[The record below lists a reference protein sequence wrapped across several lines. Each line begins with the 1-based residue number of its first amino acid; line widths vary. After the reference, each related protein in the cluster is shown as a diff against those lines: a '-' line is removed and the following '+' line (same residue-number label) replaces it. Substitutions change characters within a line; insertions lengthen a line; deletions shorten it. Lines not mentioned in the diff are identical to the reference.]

1 MKKGYAPEV
10 IGVIDSNNPQK
21 ALWQRMKRNLIKT
34 FEVSV
39 ESVNY
44 VIINYALSN
53 MAILFNSSLLYILF
67 FASEIWATSN
77 YWSKVWKLTKSKWLT
92 VALVTVCFA
101 AHIAMIYF
109 IGRIS
114 GTVISFRT

>member
-1 MKKGYAPEV
+1 MKKDYAPEV

-53 MAILFNSSLLYILF
+53 MAILFNSSLLYILGNTAQFWWCSCAVSF
-67 FASEIWATSN
+67 FGSLN
-77 YWSKVWKLTKSKWLT
+77 KLRRQESL
-92 VALVTVCFA
+92 LCQ
-101 AHIAMIYF
+101 
-109 IGRIS
+109 RDL
-114 GTVISFRT
+114 

>member
-1 MKKGYAPEV
+1 MKKEYAPEV
-10 IGVIDSNNPQK
+10 IGVIDSNNPSK
-21 ALWQRMKRNLIKT
+21 ALWQRTKQKLIKI
-34 FEVSV
+34 FEVAV

-67 FASEIWATSN
+67 FASEIWVTSN

-92 VALVTVCFA
+92 VVLVTVCFA
-101 AHIAMIYF
+101 THIAMIYF

-114 GTVISFRT
+114 GTISPFRT